1 MLAVELQS
9 ATDVAANDPVAL
21 HAVTPPALPLLFVFG
36 TLKAGF
42 GNHVVMQRAGGELVG
57 TAVLPGYE
65 MFSFGGFPGIRPKKG
80 AVVHG
85 ELYAVKS
92 LRPLD
97 SLEGCNYEH
106 KEDSFF
112 WRTDVQVVLQSI
124 VVDGGGL
131 YIIDRSETVACQTYV
146 PQGDYSDMRSV
157 PDGVWK

>member
-1 MLAVELQS
+1 MLAVESQS
-9 ATDVAANDPVAL
+9 APDVAANDPVVL

-57 TAVLPGYE
+57 TATLPGYE
-65 MFSFGGFPGIRPKKG
+65 MFSFGGFPGIRPKQG

-85 ELYAVKS
+85 ELYTVKS

-97 SLEGCNYEH
+97 SLEGCHER

-112 WRTDVQVVLQSI
+112 WRTDVQVVLKS
-124 VVDGGGL
+124 VVTDGGGL
-131 YIIDRSETVACQTYV
+131 YSIARSETVACQTYV
-146 PQGDYSDMRSV
+146 PQGDYSDLQPV